1 MRSRIGTFWYSL
13 LLTLLLLLPMM
24 GAVLFFA
31 NQRQNQNRVRQ
42 VAAGQGGIT
51 VEQGAQTTHR
61 LLLVVQQERPGFV
74 LLRMDDPAQ
83 QVTFCSLPGDLLV
96 NAPVG
101 TTTLAECAAAAG
113 PGRCVQL
120 LSATLATGET
130 ALSPMQ
136 YLAAT
141 PDCWAVSFGR
151 TAGVRLVLDG
161 QLTELTAAGTA
172 DFLAARQDGDTLRAC
187 LWEGFARQNPEALQ
201 AMPDALRQN
210 SARTLTDLTAQDYTA
225 LEESL
230 QYLCAQSALTMDWI
244 TPDTAPAPGG
254 VQLTDTGTETLRR
267 LLQ

>member
-42 VAAGQGGIT
+42 VAAGRDGIA

-74 LLRMDDPAQ
+74 LLRVDGPAQ
-83 QVTFCSLPGDLLV
+83 QLAFCSLPGDLLV

-101 TTTLAECAAAAG
+101 TTTLEECAAAAG

-130 ALSPMQ
+130 ALSPLH

-201 AMPDALRQN
+201 AMPAALRQN
-210 SARTLTDLTAQDYTA
+210 SARTLTDLTALD
-225 LEESL
+225 
-230 QYLCAQSALTMDWI
+230 
-244 TPDTAPAPGG
+244 
-254 VQLTDTGTETLRR
+254 
-267 LLQ
+267 